1 MHSVVGR
8 TLILTLMMA
17 SPAIAQIP
25 SNCDPNSDKQRPFDP
40 AHYVKI
46 FEETSGR
53 RIVLYDPRSVLTS
66 PTLLRADADSKIVLE
81 IDPDC
86 LGSDMALNALFVSAE
101 FSRSDASAGPVKV
114 EVLNYSEVAADP
126 RTQASQAGVALQ
138 TAGDVRVVLQGL
150 YNLTKDL
157 VGSIYADECLGPPQS
172 DHLRPAGC
180 DYQFKSGLT
189 VQSAENILRTRLRAF
204 QPRVNAM
211 TDFFSGDK
219 NALVLNEIGTVVF
232 SLDLRS
238 LKATAAM
245 LKSDVAAFLNETDS
259 PQRVR
264 AGEDIRLYLQ
274 RIWDDCSRSVRSCRR
289 TRTISRTSGRKCSFL
304 ISVTCSRRE
313 RLTWRSTRPPMAMRS
328 RLPSRRAAPAAMPT
342 GACPTTFRLASA
354 STTRA

>member
-8 TLILTLMMA
+8 TLVLTLMMA
-17 SPAIAQIP
+17 SPALAQIP

-53 RIVLYDPRSVLTS
+53 RIVLYDPRTVLTS

-101 FSRSDASAGPVKV
+101 LSRSDASAGPVKV

-157 VGSIYADECLGPPQS
+157 VGSIYADECLGRPQS
-172 DHLRPAGC
+172 EHLRPAGC

-189 VQSAENILRTRLRAF
+189 TQSAENILRTRLRAF

-245 LKSDVAAFLNETDS
+245 LKSDVAAFLNDTDS
-259 PQRVR
+259 PQRAR
-264 AGEDIRLYLQ
+264 AGEDIRLL
-274 RIWDDCSRSVRSCRR
+274 
-289 TRTISRTSGRKCSFL
+289 
-304 ISVTCSRRE
+304 
-313 RLTWRSTRPPMAMRS
+313 PPAH
-328 RLPSRRAAPAAMPT
+328 L
-342 GACPTTFRLASA
+342 G
-354 STTRA
+354 